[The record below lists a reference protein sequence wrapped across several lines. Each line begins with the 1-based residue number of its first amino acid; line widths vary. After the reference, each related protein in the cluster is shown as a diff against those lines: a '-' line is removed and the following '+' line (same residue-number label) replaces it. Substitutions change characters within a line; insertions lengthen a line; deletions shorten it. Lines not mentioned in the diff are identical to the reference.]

1 MRIRDWHAG
10 VVVALLVTVLTGEWL
25 TILALPLSELSL
37 LPLVLLPL
45 AALAVTSTWSAGRSR
60 SSVPPS
66 PSFRLLLRNAIIVVG
81 GGALVASAAAVFEYM
96 LADSGHESAFVLLV
110 LSAAQ
115 IGGAISG
122 LVFCVALL
130 ATAIRLLILGA
141 RPPEHPSGTSA
152 GTHAV

>member
-45 AALAVTSTWSAGRSR
+45 AALAVTSTC